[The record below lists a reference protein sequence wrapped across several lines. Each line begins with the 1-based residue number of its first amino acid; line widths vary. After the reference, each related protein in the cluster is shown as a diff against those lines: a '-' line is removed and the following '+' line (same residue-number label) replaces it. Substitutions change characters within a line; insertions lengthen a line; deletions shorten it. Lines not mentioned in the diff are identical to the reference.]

1 MINTVIG
8 KLITLANAFKSFTE
22 LITGQKSSNSASGQI
37 SAIGSAAAGASA
49 GMDDAASSADN
60 LSSAN
65 NGVAKSAKKAAEKM
79 RTLMGFDQIN
89 KLDSQTDTDSSTP
102 STGSGTG
109 VSGTGVDFGNLT
121 QGETVIDKT
130 DKKMSALLKRSK
142 ELAAIFKKGFKIGF
156 GDSQK
161 RINTYCR
168 N

>member
-1 MINTVIG
+1 
-8 KLITLANAFKSFTE
+8 
-22 LITGQKSSNSASGQI
+22 
-37 SAIGSAAAGASA
+37 
-49 GMDDAASSADN
+49 
-60 LSSAN
+60 
-65 NGVAKSAKKAAEKM
+65 
-79 RTLMGFDQIN
+79 MGFDQIN

-142 ELAAIFKKGFKIGF
+142 ELAAIFKRVQNRVWRFPKKN
-156 GDSQK
+156 K
-161 RINTYCR
+161 YHYCR